1 MPVTSLG
8 QPAVEPLRYAN
19 PFRQRL
25 YPVWH
30 RYEQYFAVD
39 ANTPVIWS
47 QKPQV
52 PVVEYI
58 FRYGTPD
65 NPGVRVAEQHPV
77 FSLIPANFH
86 YQPIV
91 EVADVY
97 VPDDYEANTLK
108 SESQVLALPYAIS
121 HTGRYA
127 VHFDM

>member
-1 MPVTSLG
+1 MPIHFVNGCTLFG
-8 QPAVEPLRYAN
+8 IAMN
-19 PFRQRL
+19 
-25 YPVWH
+25 
-30 RYEQYFAVD
+30 
-39 ANTPVIWS
+39 NTLPWMPTHPS
-47 QKPQV
+47 SGHKNRK
-52 PVVEYI
+52 YRSWNI

-108 SESQVLALPYAIS
+108 SESPVLALPYAIS

-127 VHFDM
+127 VHFDV